1 MPASLEPPADF
12 ASLRAMLQDL
22 PGPDP
27 LASEAAQAR
36 QAQLTKPPGSLGR
49 LEDLAVWMAGW
60 QGAEKPSLER
70 VQILIAAGNH
80 GVTAQGI
87 SAFPPEV
94 TVQMVANFEAGGAA
108 INQLARESGAELD
121 VLPLAL
127 ERPTGDFTQGPAMTE
142 AECMQAF
149 RAGFVALRPDAQ
161 MLVVG
166 EMGIGNTTAAAAV
179 CAALTDRDA
188 THWCGPGTGLTAAG
202 VAHKAAVVAAG
213 LKLHDAALDDPLHAL
228 SLVGGRELA
237 AVAGALLAAR
247 LRRIPV
253 MLDGYVTGAAAL
265 VLHEMR
271 ADALDHCLA
280 GHCSAELGH
289 GRLLAHIGK
298 QPILDLG
305 MRLGEA
311 SGGALA
317 VSIVRAAL
325 ASHSGMATFGE
336 AGVNS
341 QENNG

>member
-1 MPASLEPPADF
+1 MPVFLEAPADF
-12 ASLRAMLQDL
+12 ASLRTLLQDL

-27 LASEAAQAR
+27 VAEEAVRAR

-49 LEDLAVWMAGW
+49 LEELAVWMAGW

-70 VQILIAAGNH
+70 VQILIAVGNH

-87 SAFPPEV
+87 SAFPAEV
-94 TVQMVANFEAGGAA
+94 TVQMVANFNAGGAA
-108 INQLARESGAELD
+108 INQLAREIGADLD

-127 ERPTGDFTQGPAMTE
+127 ERPTHDFTQGPAMLE
-142 AECMQAF
+142 AECMEAF
-149 RAGFVALRPDAQ
+149 QAGFDAVRFDPQ

-179 CAALTDRDA
+179 CAALTDRNA
-188 THWCGPGTGLTAAG
+188 EHWCGPGTGLSAAG
-202 VAHKAAVVAAG
+202 VSHKAAVVTAA
-213 LKLHDAALDDPLHAL
+213 LKLHGEVLNDPLQAL
-228 SLVGGRELA
+228 SRVGGRELA
-237 AVAGALLAAR
+237 AVVGALLAAR

-271 ADALDHCLA
+271 ATVLDHCLA
-280 GHCSAELGH
+280 GHCSAEPGH
-289 GRLLAHIGK
+289 RRLLEHIGK
-298 QPILDLG
+298 QPVLDLG

-317 VSIVRAAL
+317 VPIVRAAL
-325 ASHSGMATFGE
+325 AAHNGMATFGE
-336 AGVNS
+336 AGINS
-341 QENNG
+341 KEKNI